1 MKKLAYLFL
10 TVLIVACS
18 GEDSNNQDNNDGDNN
33 QSSCN
38 GDNPVY
44 LDDNGVTIK
53 AKDCASVGDTG
64 VINGIEYTVA
74 DRELLSYYI
83 DNILDVSTLCTTR
96 ITNMENP
103 YFYISFNDNISGWDV
118 SNVTTMEEMFGWGDL
133 VAFNQDLSFWDV
145 SSVRYM
151 NEMFDSASSFNS
163 NISTWDVGN
172 VIGMRRMFSNAS
184 SFNQDISNWD
194 TSNVFDMGS
203 MFYNAEAFNLPIG
216 DWDVSNVTDM
226 GSMFWVA
233 VSFNQ
238 DLSSWSVDNVNNCGS
253 FSFNT
258 PQWTLPKPNFTNCDP
273 N

>member
-1 MKKLAYLFL
+1 MKKLIYLFL
-10 TVLIVACS
+10 TVLMVACS
-18 GEDSNNQDNNDGDNN
+18 GEDSNNDGDNNGNNN

-53 AKDCASVGDTG
+53 ARDCASVGDTG

-103 YFYISFNDNISGWDV
+103 YFYISFNDNICGWDV

-151 NEMFDSASSFNS
+151 NEMFDNASSFNS

-172 VIGMRRMFSNAS
+172 VIGMRSMFWSAS

-194 TSNVFDMGS
+194 TSNVFDM
-203 MFYNAEAFNLPIG
+203 ER
-216 DWDVSNVTDM
+216 
-226 GSMFWVA
+226 MFWIA

-253 FSFNT
+253 FSYNT
-258 PQWTLPKPNFTNCDP
+258 PQWTLPQPNFTNCTP
-273 N
+273 

>member
-1 MKKLAYLFL
+1 MKKLIYLFL

-18 GEDSNNQDNNDGDNN
+18 GEDRNNDGDNNGNNN

-53 AKDCASVGDTG
+53 ARDCASVGDTG

-103 YFYISFNDNISGWDV
+103 YFYISFNDNICGWDV

-151 NEMFDSASSFNS
+151 NEMFDNASSFNS

-172 VIGMRRMFSNAS
+172 VIGMRSMFWSAS

-194 TSNVFDMGS
+194 TSNVFDM
-203 MFYNAEAFNLPIG
+203 ER
-216 DWDVSNVTDM
+216 
-226 GSMFWVA
+226 MFWIA

-258 PQWTLPKPNFTNCDP
+258 PQWTLPQPNFTNCTP
-273 N
+273 

>member
-1 MKKLAYLFL
+1 MKKLLYLFL

-18 GEDSNNQDNNDGDNN
+18 GEDNNNDGDNN

-103 YFYISFNDNISGWDV
+103 FFYISFNDNISGWDV

-172 VIGMRRMFSNAS
+172 VIGMRDMFYGAS

-194 TSNVFDMGS
+194 TSNVFDMGY
-203 MFYNAEAFNLPIG
+203 MFSF
-216 DWDVSNVTDM
+216 
-226 GSMFWVA
+226 A

-238 DLSSWSVDNVNNCGS
+238 DLSSWSVDNVNNCDS
-253 FSFNT
+253 FSLGA
-258 PQWTLPKPNFTNCDP
+258 PQWTLPQPNFTNCTP
-273 N
+273 